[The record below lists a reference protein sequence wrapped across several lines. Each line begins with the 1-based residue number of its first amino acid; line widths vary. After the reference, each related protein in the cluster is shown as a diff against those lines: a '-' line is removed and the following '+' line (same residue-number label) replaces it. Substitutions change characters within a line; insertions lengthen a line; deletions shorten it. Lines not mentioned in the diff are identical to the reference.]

1 MLITVLE
8 PELVFFLLALPKEYN
23 IVVIRSASTSKPRTM
38 KVYIEAYPENK
49 HLCPY
54 ESVTS
59 LLLRTRL

>member
-8 PELVFFLLALPKEYN
+8 PELVFFLFALPKEYN
-23 IVVIRSASTSKPRTM
+23 IVVTHSASTSKPRTK

>member
-23 IVVIRSASTSKPRTM
+23 IIITHLAPTSKPRIK
-38 KVYIEAYPENK
+38 KVYIEAYPENI
-49 HLCPY
+49 HLYPY